1 MRGKPGYIWPSED
14 DNSLQAPAGF
24 SLSGSQWSLVG
35 PDEKIENV
43 RRRTSSSLPVVPG
56 NNLQHLLTQ
65 LEAELVQD
73 AESLLRLLPALKDGG
88 AAGYELQG
96 VSDDV
101 GQDEAEAPGRADQSR
116 QLPALHSGEGLS
128 VKTGGKGRLP
138 WK

>member
-73 AESLLRLLPALKDGG
+73 AESLLRLLPAVEDGG
-88 AAGYELQG
+88 AAGYEVQG
-96 VSDDV
+96 VPDDV
-101 GQDEAEAPGRADQSR
+101 GEDEAHSAGGADQSR
-116 QLPALHSGEGLS
+116 QLAALHSRQGLS
-128 VKTGGKGRLP
+128 AMTGWTDGK
-138 WK
+138 